1 MAKLK
6 KLLEDIFQEEPQ
18 INKYEVVEGV
28 RNYGIVGK
36 QLYNNSNIMEIAK
49 QVSHIAEQAH
59 SHVLSETDDWFDQVS
74 VNKNMQ
80 SLKKRVSEFQKT
92 AQESHQLN
100 QRLTGLYEDMGH
112 ILNRYYEISEA
123 DQGDMDGD
131 GLNEP
136 DSDEYLDNKD
146 KAIKNAVKNERLG
159 DPDNRDMVSR
169 PDGARRDGRDDEAK
183 NENLDSD
190 KTGAKDG
197 QNNPDNYA
205 SEDGEAMKSESS
217 QSDPHNVDGH
227 NSTGGEEP
235 GRDGEELK
243 ELKRSLK
250 DVGGVV
256 GIPSLGQIARKFS
269 K

>member
-1 MAKLK
+1 MAKQPKLK
-6 KLLEDIFQEEPQ
+6 TLLEDIFQEQPQ
-18 INKYEVVEGV
+18 VNKYEVVEGV
-28 RNYGIVGK
+28 KSFNIVGK
-36 QLYNNSNIMEIAK
+36 SLYNNSNIMEIAK

-136 DSDEYLDNKD
+136 DSDEYLDSKRD
-146 KAIKNAVKNERLG
+146 AITKAVKGESLDQDNS
-159 DPDNRDMVSR
+159 DQVDQPDH
-169 PDGARRDGRDDEAK
+169 PARDGRQMKAEALDTDKAPDGGGDEDD
-183 NENLDSD
+183 
-190 KTGAKDG
+190 
-197 QNNPDNYA
+197 YA
-205 SEDGEAMKSESS
+205 ARDGEAMIETS
-217 QSDPHNVDGH
+217 PGH
-227 NSTGGEEP
+227 RTGGQNEP
-235 GRDGEELK
+235 DSGDGGDANGEEIA
-243 ELKRSLK
+243 EIKRSLL

-256 GIPSLGQIARKFS
+256 GIPALGQIARKFS
-269 K
+269 KR